1 MNRSSRSHLSIDV
14 RNVPRAAWVAVVA
27 LIAAPQSR
35 GALLHTPWLDHV
47 VSALA
52 AAALGMLVLWL
63 LGRLPAPR
71 ERWRVR
77 ALRAVPPVALLI
89 ALAGSLSLAA
99 AVPAALWTGAF
110 ARHAGRTAGWIAAA
124 AAAAGLA
131 AIGAVAL
138 GDAALWPWLSAS
150 ALCAAA
156 AVAAPTIQVGAAR
169 PVPNGSEMALP
180 GARRRRPSALTGDQ
194 PAVRAAP
201 LPGPRRQAPDPDGD
215 TRAITGF
222 LEDARVLLDADDVV
236 LWRWSASAEE
246 LRRIAIAVR
255 GGRGEMRFPVEEGGA
270 LVQRAAREGR
280 VVESGSARDGAPTL
294 LAGCVDRGEQ
304 LYGAVSVYAERGV
317 GLTREAARD
326 RVARLAEQMGLLLE
340 LLEARHRAESEGA
353 RTSTLLMAADDFQRN
368 LDEQS
373 LHRAIC
379 ERARQV
385 TGAVRATFVT
395 WDPETGRG
403 EASSGTDYERVRP
416 GMVISDSSL
425 VAEACRTLQ
434 RISVPNVP
442 HPARTR
448 IFSEQEGRVRIGS
461 LAIVPLVHEH
471 QAVGAVV
478 VEAAHRDAIGP
489 EEAGTLALLAA
500 VAVPSLEAARRL
512 RAESERAFTDPLTGL
527 ANRRA
532 FDERLDHVV
541 NTIDRYGGSVSL
553 ILADIDHF
561 KRVND
566 GYGHD
571 AGDAVLREIAQTVA
585 GSVRTIDL
593 AARFG
598 GEEIAILLP
607 RTGLEG
613 ARELAERLRRSV
625 ANKTI
630 RVRGQELRV
639 TASFGVA
646 CYPES
651 SADQRALFTT
661 ADAALYEA
669 KASGRN
675 QVKCARQHKESSSLI
690 EMV

>member
-1 MNRSSRSHLSIDV
+1 VSLDV
-14 RNVPRAAWVAVVA
+14 RSVPRAAWVVAVA

-35 GALLHTPWLDHV
+35 RVLLGTPWVDHV
-47 VSALA
+47 VSAIA
-52 AAALGMLVLWL
+52 AAALGLLVCWL
-63 LGRLPAPR
+63 LGRLPQPR
-71 ERWRVR
+71 DVWRMR
-77 ALRAVPPVALLI
+77 ALRAVPPLALLV
-89 ALAGSLSLAA
+89 AFAGSLSLAA

-110 ARHAGRTAGWIAAA
+110 ARHMGRRAGLIAALA
-124 AAAAGLA
+124 AAIALA
-131 AIGAVAL
+131 AVGAIAL
-138 GDAALWPWLSAS
+138 GAGALWPWLTAS

-156 AVAAPTIQVGAAR
+156 AVAAPTIQVAAVGAQHDDPETTIAG
-169 PVPNGSEMALP
+169 P
-180 GARRRRPSALTGDQ
+180 RRRRPSALTGDHAAFGTATVPSRRPVSLG
-194 PAVRAAP
+194 PADADA
-201 LPGPRRQAPDPDGD
+201 D
-215 TRAITGF
+215 TRALTGF
-222 LEDARVLLDADDVV
+222 LEDARALLDADDVV

-246 LRRIAIAVR
+246 LRRIAFAVR
-255 GGRGEMRFPVEEGGA
+255 GGRGGMRFPLDEGGE

-280 VVESGSARDGAPTL
+280 VVERGSGRDGAPTL
-294 LAGCVDRGEQ
+294 LAGCVDRGSQ
-304 LYGAVSVYAERGV
+304 LYGAVSVYAQQGV
-317 GLTREAARD
+317 ALPRDAARE
-326 RVARLAEQMGLLLE
+326 RVARLSEQMGLLLE

-353 RTSTLLMAADDFQRN
+353 RTSALLRAADDFQRN

-379 ERARQV
+379 ERALQV
-385 TGAVRATFVT
+385 TSAVRATFVS
-395 WDPETGRG
+395 WDPERELG
-403 EASSGTDYERVRP
+403 ETTSATDYERVRP
-416 GMVISDSSL
+416 GMPIAAESL

-434 RISVPNVP
+434 RLSVPSVP
-442 HPARTR
+442 YPARTR
-448 IFSEQEGRVRIGS
+448 IFSDQEGQVRIGS

-478 VEAAHRDAIGP
+478 VEAAHRDAIGA

-500 VAVPSLEAARRL
+500 VAVPSLEASKRL

-532 FDERLDHVV
+532 FDERMDHVL

-553 ILADIDHF
+553 ILVDLDHF

-571 AGDAVLREIAQTVA
+571 AGDEVLKAVAQTVA

-598 GEEIAILLP
+598 GEEMAILLP

-625 ANKTI
+625 ANRVI
-630 RVRGQELRV
+630 SVRGRELRV

-646 CYPES
+646 CYPETS
-651 SADQRALFTT
+651 EDKRTLFTN

-675 QVKCARQHKESSSLI
+675 QVKCARQHKGSKTLI